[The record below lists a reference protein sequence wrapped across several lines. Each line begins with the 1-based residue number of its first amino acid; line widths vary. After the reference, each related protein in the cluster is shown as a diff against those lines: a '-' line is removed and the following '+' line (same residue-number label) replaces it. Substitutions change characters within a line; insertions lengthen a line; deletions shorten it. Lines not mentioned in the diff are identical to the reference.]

1 MGGGLTRDGG
11 RETDGERLV
20 RHGRESRG
28 RGSQQPAAAAASSFL
43 VRPGYGGEPKVAK
56 PGLLWTG
63 RGPSFPTSEMSAMNE
78 TSERRSLV
86 R

>member
-1 MGGGLTRDGG
+1 MEEERLMERGSFGTGG
-11 RETDGERLV
+11 RVADGAA
-20 RHGRESRG
+20 S
-28 RGSQQPAAAAASSFL
+28 SQQPAAAAASSFL